1 MQLSRVTIMTRKTNS
16 NAATATQTPVAT
28 IGHNS
33 FDVKAEHDFI
43 KAMGKDFDRV
53 SYRAASAAREYV
65 KYSLNTRNCDLIRHF
80 YENLPALYQPKLVT
94 WLRTVSPI
102 VKRVKT
108 DKVTKAKSISFG
120 LDKDR
125 IAEMHKANNGLGGL
139 YVYDETAFAVP
150 FFEYKKPKQ
159 ETVLELTKLVN
170 QLMNKADNVMQK
182 LPGFEVEV
190 NLQDKVKRL
199 AEKIAET
206 LGCASDV
213 LDIGGSYS
221 YDAASLPGQR
231 IAASKTATSTT
242 VDNIH
247 NLEA

>member
-1 MQLSRVTIMTRKTNS
+1 MARNTNS
-16 NAATATQTPVAT
+16 NAATAIATPVAP

-80 YENLPALYQPKLVT
+80 YENLPALYQAKFVT

-102 VKRVKT
+102 VKRVKK
-108 DKVTKAKSISFG
+108 DEVKGKIISFG
-120 LDKDR
+120 LDKER
-125 IAEMHKANNGLGGL
+125 IAEMHKANDSLGGL
-139 YVYDETAFAVP
+139 YVYDETAFDVP

-159 ETVLELTKLVN
+159 ETVLELNKLIS
-170 QLMNKADNVMQK
+170 QLMNKADSVMHK
-182 LPGFEVEV
+182 LPGFEVDV
-190 NLQDKVKRL
+190 HLQNKVKRL

-206 LGCASDV
+206 LGCAGDV

-221 YDAASLPGQR
+221 YDASSLPGQR
-231 IAASKTATSTT
+231 IAASKTATNST